1 MYLLYVTIEVDCEKA
16 WEGFITDDNSPIF
29 GEAREF
35 DTLEAAEA
43 EVASIFSITDISEIE
58 QFDAWLEPEYSPEDV
73 VITEIA
79 ILEATV
85 VRRIPRD

>member
-1 MYLLYVTIEVDCEKA
+1 MYLLYATVEVDCEKA
-16 WEGFITDDNSPIF
+16 WEGFITDDSGPVF

-43 EVASIFSITDISEIE
+43 EVASIFSVTDIREID
-58 QFDAWLEPEYSPEDV
+58 QFDAWLEPEDSPEDV

-85 VRRIPRD
+85 VRRIPRV